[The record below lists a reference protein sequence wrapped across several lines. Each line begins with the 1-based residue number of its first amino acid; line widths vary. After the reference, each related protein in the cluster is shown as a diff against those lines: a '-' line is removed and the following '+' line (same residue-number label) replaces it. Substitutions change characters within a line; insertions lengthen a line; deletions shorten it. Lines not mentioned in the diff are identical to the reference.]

1 MSEGISSGGT
11 AHESV
16 RPISGSPGTSVL
28 AALPAAVAAIAA
40 TAISLRWG
48 SHLADTDLRACVQ
61 TVVAL
66 LALLASGLL
75 ALQIRRHARRQDV
88 LLLSALASVGL
99 TDFLFLAIPNLAG

>member
-1 MSEGISSGGT
+1 MSEGNSSAGT

-48 SHLADTDLRACVQ
+48 SHLADTDLRAC
-61 TVVAL
+61 ASDL
-66 LALLASGLL
+66 LWRSWRCSRPACWRCRSGVTPG
-75 ALQIRRHARRQDV
+75 ARMC
-88 LLLSALASVGL
+88 
-99 TDFLFLAIPNLAG
+99 FC